1 MHNDA
6 LMQND
11 LEVRRV
17 GRAATATCSCGFTEI
32 VVLGGTRASHLTNYR
47 YPHLCYECNSVFS
60 GNLYQPEI
68 VCSEC
73 GSADTKSY
81 EETTL
86 RQPSK
91 PSDLEVEYSGNVFL
105 GRSNALESI
114 QDGTGGLFSNVWRWL
129 VSISVKPRVVSKYR
143 ELTLYKGGYSCP
155 KCKVYSL
162 SFETTAFID

>member
-1 MHNDA
+1 MKD
-6 LMQND
+6 D
-11 LEVRRV
+11 LEDREV
-17 GRAATATCSCGFTEI
+17 GRAVRAACPCGFTEC

-73 GSADTKSY
+73 GSSDTRSY

-91 PSDLEVEYSGNVFL
+91 PSDLEIEYSGNMFL

-114 QDGTGGLFSNVWRWL
+114 QDGTGGLFSNAWRWL
-129 VSISVKPRVVSKYR
+129 VSVSVKPRVVSKYR